1 MEDFLSYNAPLS
13 DRRKKKYA
21 VVVFLPHSLRSTI
34 APLREQF
41 DPLYSL
47 VAPHITV
54 VFPFETNLPLD
65 ELTGLLKAETD
76 KRKSFLI
83 QLDTV
88 GDFYPDSPIIYWNVK
103 QNPQLSELYYR
114 LHASLG
120 IPIPFKHFAPHVT
133 VAREI
138 SHHRVIIVKE
148 KIASYL
154 ADERFYAG
162 SIELIAPLVDEKWVS
177 VRTFP
182 FKGLTDNPPAV

>member
-1 MEDFLSYNAPLS
+1 MQNFLNYNSPLP

-21 VVVFLPHSLRSTI
+21 VVIFLPHSLSGTI

-41 DPLYSL
+41 DPIYNL
-47 VAPHITV
+47 VAPHITI
-54 VFPFETNLPLD
+54 VFPFETNRPLD
-65 ELTGLLKAETD
+65 ELTGLIKAETD
-76 KRKSFLI
+76 KRMSFLV

-103 QNPQLSELYYR
+103 QNAHLSELYYR

-120 IPIPFKHFAPHVT
+120 IPILYKHYTPHVT

-138 SHHRVIIVKE
+138 SHHRVVIVKE

-154 ADERFYAG
+154 ADEKFYAG
-162 SIELIAPLVDEKWVS
+162 SIDLIAPLVDDKWVS

-182 FKGLTDNPPAV
+182 FKGLSSNLPAV